1 MISEIRNCSALET
14 PSQNAAQSLMMVV
27 TSKPNDIY
35 ESFLDE
41 VRKYNKEPPFMF
53 QHPDILNNLRQ
64 FVEANC
70 PEATLQEGHVS
81 QLQFHLPLKSTR

>member
-53 QHPDILNNLRQ
+53 PQPDILNNFTR
-64 FVEANC
+64 VRS
-70 PEATLQEGHVS
+70 V
-81 QLQFHLPLKSTR
+81 STRPRNTALTNVLIE

>member
-27 TSKPNDIY
+27 TSKPNDTY
-35 ESFLDE
+35 ESFVDE

-53 QHPDILNNLRQ
+53 PQPDILNNL
-64 FVEANC
+64 
-70 PEATLQEGHVS
+70 TLVRS
-81 QLQFHLPLKSTR
+81 RLDLSSLQALMNVLIE